1 MRSFLLRLAKV
12 LLRLSIDHVLDQ
24 KLPNVYGRID
34 KELPVLINNQAPP
47 LQVTGLIA
55 SAISDA
61 TGQKATKQQV
71 EAVIGLYNPVA
82 AAVRNLTR

>member
-24 KLPNVYGRID
+24 KLPKVYERID
-34 KELPVLINNQAPP
+34 QELPLLVTNQAPP
-47 LQVTGLIA
+47 LKVTGLIA